1 MANRHKSYDD
11 VLVHKF
17 ENTEYAQAYLLN
29 IVVEEQLPVDE
40 ALRETIK
47 AMSLA
52 VFAKKSGQ
60 SIQAISDFI
69 SKRQKWSSDKLIKI
83 IQLVFDLKVKL
94 AFELTDQ
101 DEVA

>member
-11 VLVHKF
+11 ILVPKF
-17 ENTEYAQAYLLN
+17 ENIEYAQAYLLN
-29 IVVEEQLPVDE
+29 IVTEEKLPIDE

-47 AMSLA
+47 AMSLGA
-52 VFAKKSGQ
+52 FAQKSGQ
-60 SIQAISDFI
+60 SIQAVSDFV

-83 IQLVFDLKVKL
+83 IDQAFSLKVKL
-94 AFELTDQ
+94 SFDLSDE

>member
-11 VLVHKF
+11 VLVNKF
-17 ENTEYAQAYLLN
+17 ENIEYAQAYLLN
-29 IVVEEQLPVDE
+29 IVNEESLPIDD

-52 VFAKKSGQ
+52 TFSKKSGQ
-60 SIQAISDFI
+60 SIQAVSDFV
-69 SKRQKWSSDKLIKI
+69 SKRQKWSSDKLIKLI
-83 IQLVFDLKVKL
+83 DQVFSLKVKL
-94 AFELTDQ
+94 AIESSDQ